1 MEIWIWKKLTK
12 LGRFARM
19 EKNGIKCLIRYLNG
33 GRDNMDRQLVLH
45 HMIVSELKRYEE
57 LYELMMNLLTK
68 LPKGS
73 LLNRNGHMYRA
84 FRENGRQFQQPIN
97 ENKELEQAIKLKFF
111 INRALPILKKKIQNC
126 RAFIQNEGLYDPL
139 EIESKT
145 KNIYQGTDMNV
156 VFLESDMS
164 LENWMDEVYTRNNMP
179 FEKEHF
185 TFKLMNYHKVGLYL
199 GINFFFTWETEDKL
213 LTYQEIN
220 IVLNEIEELDR

>member
-12 LGRFARM
+12 LGRSARM

-84 FRENGRQFQQPIN
+84 FRENGRQFQQHS
-97 ENKELEQAIKLKFF
+97 IK
-111 INRALPILKKKIQNC
+111 
-126 RAFIQNEGLYDPL
+126 
-139 EIESKT
+139 
-145 KNIYQGTDMNV
+145 
-156 VFLESDMS
+156 
-164 LENWMDEVYTRNNMP
+164 
-179 FEKEHF
+179 
-185 TFKLMNYHKVGLYL
+185 
-199 GINFFFTWETEDKL
+199 
-213 LTYQEIN
+213 
-220 IVLNEIEELDR
+220 